1 MSISCP
7 GGILFH
13 EAGRYEMTRVKM
25 FLPMLL
31 LGLAAVAGCD
41 RSDTQGQ
48 TGGNDH
54 SRAGEGANPT
64 EAQEAESVG
73 TVANDAVPDSM
84 PSPLLGEPEGDC
96 AIARRVYDFSFPRDN
111 PAVTIYEA
119 AMDLLDGATAFVS
132 DNCDPARIV
141 MDVNGDSVALARITA
156 GDSDWMPGS
165 EHAYAGDGFE
175 VDIDVGDP
183 IASFPHQEGGMTL
196 CLVRA
201 VVMIRGDDRQWSIDG
216 TASYFSALVSGRCA

>member
-1 MSISCP
+1 
-7 GGILFH
+7 
-13 EAGRYEMTRVKM
+13 MTRLKM

-31 LGLAAVAGCD
+31 LGLVAVTGCD
-41 RSDTQGQ
+41 RSDTQRQ
-48 TGGNDH
+48 TGGNDL

-96 AIARRVYDFSFPRDN
+96 AIARRVYDISFPRGN
-111 PAVTIYEA
+111 PEVALYET
-119 AMDLLDGATAFVS
+119 AMNLLDGATAFVS
-132 DNCDPARIV
+132 DNCDPARIA
-141 MDVNGDSVALARITA
+141 MDINGDSVALARKTA

-183 IASFPHQEGGMTL
+183 IVSFPQQEGGMTL

-201 VVMIRGDDRQWSIDG
+201 LVLIRGGDRQWSIDG
-216 TASYFSALVSGRCA
+216 TASYFSTLEGGRCA